1 MNRCPWSLTNPLMEA
16 YHDEEWG
23 VPLLDDRKLFEFLIL
38 DAFQAGLSWAI
49 ILNKRKTMREAFDE
63 FDPEKI
69 SQYRNRKIE
78 ALLTDKGIIRN
89 RMKVNAAVK
98 NAESFLKIQKSRSSF
113 SKYIWQFTDQKTIV
127 NSWNNE
133 NQIPAST
140 AESDAMSKQLK
151 QDGFSFVGTT
161 ICYAFMQA
169 AGMVNDHLT
178 TCFRYSEL

>member
-1 MNRCPWSLTNPLMEA
+1 MAFHRQNYFQRRTKPRGPKANE
-16 YHDEEWG
+16 
-23 VPLLDDRKLFEFLIL
+23 RIRIKLI
-38 DAFQAGLSWAI
+38 GLSQENALDQPI
-49 ILNKRKTMREAFDE
+49 QVKSVDKNGNPTNVDVKFIE

>member
-1 MNRCPWSLTNPLMEA
+1 
-16 YHDEEWG
+16 
-23 VPLLDDRKLFEFLIL
+23 
-38 DAFQAGLSWAI
+38 
-49 ILNKRKTMREAFDE
+49 MREAFDE

-113 SKYIWQFTDQKTIV
+113 SKNIWQCTDQKTIV

-169 AGMVNDHLT
+169 AGRLE
-178 TCFRYSEL
+178 FAL